1 MAGFNDFI
9 EQRLMP
15 IAAKVGENRV
25 LTIIRNSMC
34 IYISLL
40 IIGSV
45 CILLTNFPIEA
56 VANFIAPAAP
66 LLNTIFNCTTGMMGL
81 FTAASIAY
89 YASEEYG
96 VDVFSSVL
104 TSVAAFLVTQTLA
117 DGTLDVAGL
126 GSAGLGSAGLIS
138 AMLVGFVTVGIAR
151 FCIDK
156 NIVIKM
162 PAGVP
167 SSVGDSFTALIP
179 ALVTVILFG
188 VITIVFNIRI
198 NDVMAIVFSPLAMAV
213 NNPLGYGIYHAL
225 CGLVFFCG
233 INSAVVIG
241 VVQPFIMQMGA
252 ANEAAFAAGE
262 ALPYAVTYATDSM
275 IWAGG
280 TGMTI
285 GLVLLMAFVAK
296 SSQYKTIGRMSIAP
310 AVFNINEPIIFGTPI
325 CFNPIFFIPFVLT
338 PGVMAF
344 LTFLLTD
351 MGIIGA
357 PVVGMVPWTLP
368 PIAVGFFMSGGNI
381 ATILWSVACVLVP
394 VLVYYP
400 FFRMADK
407 REYAAELEAQ
417 KAEQAAQEA

>member
-9 EQRLMP
+9 EQKLMP
-15 IAAKVGENRV
+15 VAVKIGDNRV

-40 IIGSV
+40 IIGSA
-45 CILLTNFPIEA
+45 CILLTNFPVEA

-81 FTAASIAY
+81 FAAASVAY
-89 YASEEYG
+89 YAAEEYG
-96 VDVFSSVL
+96 TNVFSSVL
-104 TSVAAFLVTQTLA
+104 TSVSAFLVTQTLA
-117 DGTLDVAGL
+117 DGTLDV
-126 GSAGLGSAGLIS
+126 AGLGSAGLIS

-151 FCIDK
+151 FCTDK
-156 NIVIKM
+156 NVVIKM

-179 ALVTVILFG
+179 ALATVMLFG
-188 VITIVFNIRI
+188 VVTIVLNIRI
-198 NDVMAIVFSPLAMAV
+198 NDVMALVFSPLAMAV
-213 NNPLGYGIYHAL
+213 NTPLGYGLYHAL

-262 ALPYAVTYATDSM
+262 ALPYAITYATDSM

-310 AVFNINEPIIFGTPI
+310 AIFNINEPIIFGTPI
-325 CFNPIFFIPFVLT
+325 CFNPIFFIPFVFT
-338 PGVMAF
+338 PGIMAF

-368 PIAVGFFMSGGNI
+368 PIAVGFFMSAGNI
-381 ATILWSVACVLVP
+381 ATILWSVTCVVVP

-417 KAEQAAQEA
+417 KAERAAQEA

>member
-1 MAGFNDFI
+1 MGGFTNFV
-9 EQRLMP
+9 EQKLMP
-15 IAAKVGENRV
+15 IASKVGENRI

-34 IYISLL
+34 VYISLL
-40 IIGSV
+40 IIGSI
-45 CILLTNFPIEA
+45 CILLTNFPVES
-56 VANFIAPAAP
+56 VANFLAPAAP
-66 LLNTIFNCTTGMMGL
+66 LLNTIFNCTTGVMGL
-81 FTAASIAY
+81 YAAASVAY
-89 YASEEYG
+89 YAALEYKT
-96 VDVFSSVL
+96 DVFTSVL
-104 TSVAAFLVTQTLA
+104 TSVAAFLVTQTTPDA
-117 DGTLDVAGL
+117 ALDVAGL
-126 GSAGLGSAGLIS
+126 GSNGLIS
-138 AMLVGFVTVGIAR
+138 AMVVGFVTVGVMR
-151 FCIDK
+151 FCVDK

-167 SSVGDSFTALIP
+167 SAVGDSFTALIP
-179 ALVTVILFG
+179 ACAILLFFG
-188 VITIVFNIRI
+188 IITIVFNIRI
-198 NDVMAIVFSPLAMAV
+198 NDVMGLVFSPLAMAV
-213 NNPLGYGIYHAL
+213 NTPLGYGIYHAL

-241 VVQPFIMQMGA
+241 VVQPFIMQFGA

-296 SSQYKTIGRMSIAP
+296 SAQYKTIGRMSIAP
-310 AVFNINEPIIFGTPI
+310 AIFNINEPIIFGTPI
-325 CFNPIFFIPFVLT
+325 CFNPIFFIPFVFT

-351 MGIIGA
+351 MGILGA

-368 PIAVGFFMSGGNI
+368 PVAVGFFMGAGNI
-381 ATILWSVACVLVP
+381 TNVLWSIACVVVP

-407 REYAAELEAQ
+407 REYANELAAKAAEET
-417 KAEQAAQEA
+417 AA

>member
-9 EQRLMP
+9 EQKLMP
-15 IAAKVGENRV
+15 VAVKIGDNRV

-45 CILLTNFPIEA
+45 CILLTNFPVEA

-81 FTAASIAY
+81 FAAASVAY
-89 YASEEYG
+89 YAAEEYG
-96 VDVFSSVL
+96 TNVFSSVL
-104 TSVAAFLVTQTLA
+104 TSVSAFLVTQTLA
-117 DGTLDVAGL
+117 DGTLDV
-126 GSAGLGSAGLIS
+126 AGLGSAGLIS

-151 FCIDK
+151 FCTDK
-156 NIVIKM
+156 NVVIKM

-179 ALVTVILFG
+179 ALATVMLFG
-188 VITIVFNIRI
+188 VVTIVLNIRI
-198 NDVMAIVFSPLAMAV
+198 NDVMALVFSPLAMAV
-213 NNPLGYGIYHAL
+213 NTPLGYGLYHAL

-262 ALPYAVTYATDSM
+262 ALPYAITYATDSM

-310 AVFNINEPIIFGTPI
+310 AIFNINEPIIFGTPI
-325 CFNPIFFIPFVLT
+325 CFNPIFFIPFVFT
-338 PGVMAF
+338 PGIMAF

-351 MGIIGA
+351 MGVIGA

-368 PIAVGFFMSGGNI
+368 PIAVGFFMSAGNI
-381 ATILWSVACVLVP
+381 ATILWSVTCVVVP

-417 KAEQAAQEA
+417 KAERAAQEA

>member
-9 EQRLMP
+9 EQKLMP
-15 IAAKVGENRV
+15 VAVKIGDNRV

-45 CILLTNFPIEA
+45 CILLTIFPIEA
-56 VANFIAPAAP
+56 VANAIAPAAP

-81 FTAASIAY
+81 FAAASVAY
-89 YASEEYG
+89 YAAEEYG
-96 VDVFSSVL
+96 TNVFSSVL

-126 GSAGLGSAGLIS
+126 GSNGLIS

-151 FCIDK
+151 FCTDK
-156 NIVIKM
+156 NVVIKM

-179 ALVTVILFG
+179 ALATVMLFG

-198 NDVMAIVFSPLAMAV
+198 NDVMSFVFSPLAMAV
-213 NNPLGYGIYHAL
+213 NTPLGYGLYHAL

-262 ALPYAVTYATDSM
+262 ALPYSITYATDSM

-310 AVFNINEPIIFGTPI
+310 AIFNINEPIIFGTPI
-325 CFNPIFFIPFVLT
+325 CFNPIFFIPFVFT

-368 PIAVGFFMSGGNI
+368 PIAVGFFMSAGNI
-381 ATILWSVACVLVP
+381 ATILWSVACVVVP

-417 KAEQAAQEA
+417 KADQAAREA